1 MSKLFSILGII
12 FAGFVSVN
20 MIYLFKYNVET
31 SGALFAVF
39 IMVLAI
45 STTAALI
52 IHYLDNK

>member
-1 MSKLFSILGII
+1 MSKFFSILGII

>member
-31 SGALFAVF
+31 SGTLFAVF
-39 IMVLAI
+39 IAI
-45 STTAALI
+45 LPIAATAALV

>member
-20 MIYLFKYNVET
+20 MVYLFKYNVET

-39 IMVLAI
+39 IAI
-45 STTAALI
+45 LPISATAALI